1 MVRPTGTSAPAWILT
16 PPRTPSPGDSI
27 SITALSVS
35 ISSRG
40 SPLATDSPSF
50 FSHEMSLPV
59 SWAISSAG
67 ITTLIPIVR
76 TSSYINLFS
85 IKICRWSAGRPRP
98 AETRQ
103 AASLQECFSV
113 TYANSFLPGAC
124 FDHLANAGARLGFR
138 LSNRGKRTI
147 DREIVSPGYQK
158 LLGRKAGDDFV
169 ASFRDDD

>member
-1 MVRPTGTSAPAWILT
+1 MN
-16 PPRTPSPGDSI
+16 
-27 SITALSVS
+27 
-35 ISSRG
+35 
-40 SPLATDSPSF
+40 LAGGGP
-50 FSHEMSLPV
+50 
-59 SWAISSAG
+59 
-67 ITTLIPIVR
+67 
-76 TSSYINLFS
+76 
-85 IKICRWSAGRPRP
+85 GRPRP

-147 DREIVSPGYQK
+147 DREMVFSGYQK

-169 ASFRDDD
+169 ASFRDDDFFLDASSTPAVGRGPEGFQ